1 MFRNYLLTACK
12 VFMRRKLFTAINLLC
27 IVLTLVVLMVV
38 TALLQNTFHPTGVE
52 GKSERFVQMVMMR
65 SSHTDRNGLYRGLF
79 GYKIVERYLK
89 PMQGVEAVSASTLP
103 ESVAVYQDGAVNEVM
118 LRRTDAEYWRILDFH
133 LVSGRTI
140 NVDDV
145 EQGRFVAV
153 LNLSTA
159 RKLFPGQPYLNQ
171 KILVSGQTFTVIGV
185 VEDALQLNAYAD
197 AWVPT
202 TTLASTD
209 YKQQQFGSFTV
220 MILARKAADLPAVK
234 RDIVR
239 IAKTVRYDDPNMYN
253 VAQFWGDSKLELFA
267 RTLTNSTAEDAG
279 TPTFVASIVALMLL
293 FMALPALN
301 LINLNV
307 GRIMERGSEIG
318 VRKAFGATSRQLVA
332 QLVLENVLLC
342 LVGGAIGLVCAA
354 GALWWLEGSGLIP
367 YLQVELNLAVFGYG
381 VLLTLVFG
389 VLSGVIPAWKM
400 SRLDP
405 VRALKGNT

>member
-38 TALLQNTFHPTGVE
+38 TALLQNTFYPTGVE
-52 GKSERFVQMVMMR
+52 GKSDRFVQMVMMQ
-65 SSHTDRNGLYRGLF
+65 SSHPERPGRRTGLF
-79 GYKIVERYLK
+79 GYKIVEQYLK
-89 PMQGVEAVSASTLP
+89 PMKGVEAVSASLFP
-103 ESVAVYQDGAVNEVM
+103 QSVAVYQEGRVSEVL

-133 LVSGRTI
+133 VVSGRVI
-140 NVDDV
+140 SADDV

-171 KILVSGQTFTVIGV
+171 KILMDGQTFTVIGV
-185 VEDALQLNAYAD
+185 VADALQVNAYAD

-209 YKQQQFGSFTV
+209 YKGQDFGNFTV
-220 MILARKAADLPAVK
+220 MILARTAADLPAVK

-239 IAKTVRYDDPNMYN
+239 IAKTVQYVDPAIFT

-267 RTLTNSTAEDAG
+267 RTLTSNTDEDAG
-279 TPTFVASIVALMLL
+279 VTKFVAGIVVLMLL

-307 GRIMERGSEIG
+307 GRIMERSSEIG

-342 LVGGAIGLVCAA
+342 LIGGAIGLVCAA

-367 YLQVELNLAVFGYG
+367 YLKVELNLAVFGYG
-381 VLLTLVFG
+381 LLLTVVFG